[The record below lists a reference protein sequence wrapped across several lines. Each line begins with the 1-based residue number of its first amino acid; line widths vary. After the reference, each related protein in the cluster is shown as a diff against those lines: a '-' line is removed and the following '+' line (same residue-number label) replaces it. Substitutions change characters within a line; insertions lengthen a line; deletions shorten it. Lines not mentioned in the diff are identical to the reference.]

1 MLQSSLIS
9 RILYDKFHLKHIMLV
24 KILIVI
30 TLIVIAI
37 SLFSA
42 LFYLMKGDSNNERVV
57 KALTWRISIS
67 LVLFLLLMLGFYT
80 GVIGRPSV

>member
-9 RILYDKFHLKHIMLV
+9 RILYDTFYLKHIMLV